1 MGLRGI
7 ERVTEIHHTT
17 VMNWIKEAGIKLP
30 DARLRRRNSRNN
42 RDRRIICGAVSFR
55 KNIYRKQEEQGVDLD
70 SGKSLATWN
79 TIMDSWRSQQYKF
92 SDYLVNYQML
102 A

>member
-1 MGLRGI
+1 MKCPKCDSQRVVKNGRRRRKQCYKCQDCGRQFVELPIEQSYPPEVRQLCLKMYLNGMGLRGI

-42 RDRRIICGAVSFR
+42 RDR
-55 KNIYRKQEEQGVDLD
+55 
-70 SGKSLATWN
+70 
-79 TIMDSWRSQQYKF
+79 
-92 SDYLVNYQML
+92 
-102 A
+102 